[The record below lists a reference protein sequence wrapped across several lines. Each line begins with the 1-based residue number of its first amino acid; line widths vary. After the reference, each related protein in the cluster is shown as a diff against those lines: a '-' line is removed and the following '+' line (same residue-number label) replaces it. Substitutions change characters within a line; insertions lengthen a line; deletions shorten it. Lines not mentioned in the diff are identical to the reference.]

1 MKKQDTEK
9 LEKKNRYRIRAEAEL
24 DALRKKS
31 AEIREKAKSSG
42 LCAKVGAALSGTWV
56 LFLRLLKRIE
66 VRWPLLKEFIVFWLL
81 SNAVTV
87 FQYLMFTILPYV
99 FGMKL
104 ASTEFMW
111 PQVDITLFGFTYKWN
126 ILGYDVARNAAG
138 AVVIGGGLGYFLAYN
153 IGTFLAQC
161 INFPLQRNITF
172 KSDGNPWWQAMWY
185 FIGWLGVTFLC
196 NALNALWMPLG
207 QKFLPLAVYNILV
220 TVITGGVSMLIF
232 FFIFKIIFPHKDD
245 AEEA

>member
-1 MKKQDTEK
+1 MKKETQEK
-9 LEKKNRYRIRAEAEL
+9 LEKKERYKIIALKEL
-24 DALRKKS
+24 EELK
-31 AEIREKAKSSG
+31 EKSSG
-42 LCAKVGAALSGTWV
+42 AAAAFREGNFTVKLTKGALWLWTM
-56 LFLRLLKRIE
+56 FQRLLKRIE

-87 FQYLMFTILPYV
+87 FQYLMFTILPHV

-104 ASTEFMW
+104 AATEFMW
-111 PQVDITLFGFTYKWN
+111 PGIDITLFGFTYKWN
-126 ILGYDVARNAAG
+126 ILGYDVARNALG
-138 AVVIGGGLGYFLAYN
+138 EVIIGGGLGYFLAFN
-153 IGTFLAQC
+153 LGTFLAQC

-196 NALNALWMPLG
+196 NALNAFWMPLG

-220 TVITGGVSMLIF
+220 TVITGGISMLIF
-232 FFIFKIIFPHKDD
+232 FFIFKIIFPR
-245 AEEA
+245 AEETEEA